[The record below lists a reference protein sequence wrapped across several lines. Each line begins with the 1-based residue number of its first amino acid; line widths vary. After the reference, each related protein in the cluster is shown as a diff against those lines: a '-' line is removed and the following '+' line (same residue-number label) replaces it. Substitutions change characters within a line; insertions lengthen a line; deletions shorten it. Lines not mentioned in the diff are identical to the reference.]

1 MQYKIYISLILVS
14 IYCCGCIPKKA
25 FQPSTPAFK
34 HWQKSSASDDEIK
47 IDMLKCG
54 YSNPYAT
61 DRRDT
66 TNDIAKHEICMF
78 ENGFQRKS
86 EVGYKGIC
94 YLSNWGTVPAC
105 VEYRKTHPNSPS

>member
-1 MQYKIYISLILVS
+1 MQNKIYIILILVT
-14 IYCCGCIPKKA
+14 IFGCGCIPKKA

-34 HWQKSSASDDEIK
+34 HWQKLSSSDDEIK
-47 IDMLKCG
+47 AEMLSCG

-66 TNDIAKHEICMF
+66 TNDVAVHEICMF
-78 ENGFQRKS
+78 DKGFQRKS

-94 YLSNWGTVPAC
+94 YLSNWNTIPAC
-105 VEYRKTHPNSPS
+105 VEYRKMHSNPSS